1 MPKFKHLARSLP
13 MAALL
18 VFAGHSHA
26 QQVVTTIKP
35 LQLIASAVMD
45 GVAEP
50 SQLLPDNASPH
61 TFSMRPSDMQLITE
75 ADVIFWVGPD
85 MEQFLVRPLQ
95 RTDAK
100 IVQLYKDDHDH
111 NHSHAEE
118 HKHDH
123 GHDHA
128 HEKKHD
134 DHGHNHGHE
143 NKHDHGHKHDHGKHD
158 HSSHGHDDHHDHDHD
173 AHIWLDPENA
183 AEIAVRMTAELT
195 RIMPEHE
202 AQLMQNLT
210 SFKAK
215 LDELDQAIKAQ
226 LKPVQDKGFFV
237 FHDAYGHFVEHF
249 GLNQLGYFTVDPAR
263 QPGARHLAQIRQQL
277 DAGNAVCVFSE
288 PQFTSAVVETITRGT
303 DVRHGVLD
311 PLARD
316 FTPSATAYLEYLQQ
330 LADAFS
336 DCLEG

>member
-1 MPKFKHLARSLP
+1 MTKFKHLVRSLP
-13 MAALL
+13 VAAILL
-18 VFAGHSHA
+18 FSSQVQA

-50 SQLLPDNASPH
+50 QQLLPDNASPH
-61 TFSMRPSDMQLITE
+61 TFSLRPSDMQLITE

-95 RTDAK
+95 RTEAK
-100 IVQLYKDDHDH
+100 IVQLYHSDH
-111 NHSHAEE
+111 E
-118 HKHDH
+118 HE
-123 GHDHA
+123 A
-128 HEKKHD
+128 S
-134 DHGHNHGHE
+134 
-143 NKHDHGHKHDHGKHD
+143 HD
-158 HSSHGHDDHHDHDHD
+158 HSHGHSHGHSHSHDHHDHDHD
-173 AHIWLDPENA
+173 SHIWLDPVNA
-183 AEIAVRMTAELT
+183 AEIAVKMTAALVNL
-195 RIMPEHE
+195 MPEQQT
-202 AQLMQNLT
+202 ALMSNLT
-210 SFKAK
+210 LFKERLAEVDK
-215 LDELDQAIKAQ
+215 SIQEQ
-226 LKPVQDKGFFV
+226 LAPVQDKGFFV

-311 PLARD
+311 PLGRD
-316 FTPSATAYLEYLQQ
+316 FSPSPTAYLEYLQQ

-336 DCLEG
+336 GCLEG